1 MKSNKI
7 RHIQNQD
14 IILDPIFPVDKIL
27 ENDASQELKTTE
39 IITGKSNEIDK
50 NEDEIH
56 QDKLSHAH
64 TEGDTPNNPEKPTNR
79 KIGPVI
85 TFVADTDVPA
95 IKNLRN
101 RRALKLKNEL

>member
-1 MKSNKI
+1 MDQFS
-7 RHIQNQD
+7 
-14 IILDPIFPVDKIL
+14 
-27 ENDASQELKTTE
+27 ENDALEELKITD
-39 IITGKSNEIDK
+39 IIAGESNEMDK

-56 QDKLSHAH
+56 QDKLCHSH
-64 TEGDTPNNPEKPTNR
+64 TEEDTPNNEEKPKKR
-79 KIGPVI
+79 KNWPVI

>member
-1 MKSNKI
+1 M
-7 RHIQNQD
+7 
-14 IILDPIFPVDKIL
+14 
-27 ENDASQELKTTE
+27 
-39 IITGKSNEIDK
+39 DK

-64 TEGDTPNNPEKPTNR
+64 TEEDTPNNEEKPKKR
-79 KIGPVI
+79 KNWPVI

>member
-1 MKSNKI
+1 MD
-7 RHIQNQD
+7 Q
-14 IILDPIFPVDKIL
+14 IL
-27 ENDASQELKTTE
+27 ENDASEELKTTD
-39 IITGKSNEIDK
+39 IIAGQSNEMDK

-64 TEGDTPNNPEKPTNR
+64 TEEDTPNNPEKLTNR

-95 IKNLRN
+95 IKTLRK
-101 RRALKLKNEL
+101 RRAHKSKE

>member
-1 MKSNKI
+1 MDQILENYASEELKKTDIIAGKSNKM
-7 RHIQNQD
+7 
-14 IILDPIFPVDKIL
+14 
-27 ENDASQELKTTE
+27 
-39 IITGKSNEIDK
+39 DK

-56 QDKLSHAH
+56 QDKLGHAH
-64 TEGDTPNNPEKPTNR
+64 TEEDTPNNKEKPTKR
-79 KIGPVI
+79 KILPVI